1 MAGMPH
7 VLLIN
12 AGPTPWDAEGRLG
25 GNHMLPLTTDGE
37 IAITKMLQAQP
48 EPVTAVH
55 TCRKNEACDQAAK
68 IVARQFAL
76 KIRDHD
82 LLEPMALG
90 LWQGLTRDE
99 LRFRFPTVFP
109 EWEENALAVTP
120 PGGESLASA
129 FGRMKAAVRKILRRN
144 SAAGDVIAITTRPL
158 SLQILLGLLRGEDL
172 PAVAGHL
179 HEPSPVERID
189 VSEAVSRKLTD

>member
-1 MAGMPH
+1 

-37 IAITKMLQAQP
+37 IAITKMLQALP
-48 EPVTAVH
+48 APVTALH

-76 KIRDHD
+76 KIKDND

-109 EWEENALAVTP
+109 EWEENALTVTP
-120 PGGESLASA
+120 PGGESLENAA
-129 FGRMKAAVRKILRRN
+129 GRMRGALRKILRRH
-144 SAAGDVIAITTRPL
+144 DRPDDLVAITTRPL
-158 SLQILLGLLRGEDL
+158 TLQILLGLLRGEDL
-172 PAVAGHL
+172 PAVATHL
-179 HEPSPVERID
+179 HDPTPVERID
-189 VSEAVSRKLTD
+189 VPEAVSRGLTD